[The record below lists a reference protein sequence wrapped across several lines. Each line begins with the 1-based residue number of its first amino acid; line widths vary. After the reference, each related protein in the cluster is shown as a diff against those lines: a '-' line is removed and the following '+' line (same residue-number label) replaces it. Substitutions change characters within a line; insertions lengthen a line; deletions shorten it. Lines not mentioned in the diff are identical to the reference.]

1 MAANENKKEK
11 KPNIFKRLGQKFK
24 NLRSESKKVTWA
36 SPKSVFKSFG
46 VVIVSVIAIAI
57 VIGLL
62 DLGLTALFNVLAENI
77 SIPFAE

>member
-24 NLRSESKKVTWA
+24 NLKSESKKVTWA
-36 SPKSVFKSFG
+36 SPSSVFKSFG
-46 VVIVSVIAIAI
+46 VVVVAVVAIAL

-62 DLGLTALFNVLAENI
+62 DLGCVALFEVLAKNI
-77 SIPFAE
+77 EIPFAT